1 MRKIIALFIA
11 ATLCAPGPVFAG
23 SLESSFHTD
32 NPSQVI
38 GVTQSP
44 LNIESVAA
52 IPSESL
58 SPADFGNREILSK
71 LPIQPML
78 SAKSLNQRKILELK
92 SGISAPKE
100 KASPVQK
107 IKGRISKTIQYTK
120 ASLKVNRQNLATN
133 LSQFFDRSAR
143 FPNHKDA
150 TSIAPYK
157 KETQSL
163 KPWQKAGALAAAT
176 APLTKVQSAIASP
189 LANPQ
194 NAPVHHSILASL
206 FGASGLTHLVLT
218 AVAVAFTYWVWK
230 KFGSNLRQKISDWK
244 NARSKSWKETAKNQK
259 EENPLA
265 STITF
270 ADIAGQDKAVN
281 EVRKIISAFESPS
294 KYKSINPRFKPRN
307 AFLLVGPPGTGK
319 TLLAEAVAG
328 ELKLDKGS
336 FFKTDGS
343 SFMNKFVGVGPDAV
357 RKFFEKA
364 REESKKSKKP
374 SLIFIDE
381 IDGFGNRGGTSDSG
395 ADHEKQM
402 TIGALLTEMNNLSGP
417 DYNVLVIGA
426 TNEFGK
432 LDKAL
437 KRSGRFG
444 THIALENP
452 DLQGRES
459 ILRLHTKDARLSPDV
474 DLHKIAEKITGF
486 SGADIEAV
494 AQRATEIAVEDN
506 QADFISQADFEKA
519 VEHIKENINQ
529 KAKAVDS
536 SNNSS
541 SISIQF
547 EDPETMTTGFS
558 QVAGQDEAKAEVAE
572 LVDQVKNRARYL
584 EINPQFRPLRGALLF
599 GPPGTGKTLMA
610 RAIAKESGALFFKV
624 DGTDFL
630 KKFVGEGPQAVRDIF
645 EAASYESK
653 REKKPAIIFIDEID
667 AIGRARGS
675 DLNGSQDALVNQLLT
690 AIDGFKTENNV
701 TVIGATN
708 KPESLDPALTRG
720 GRIELQIP
728 IGLPDVVGREGILKV
743 HTQGIALD
751 SDVNLRKVAQ
761 QTAGFSGADM
771 ESLVMKATS
780 ASIKRGAN
788 ALSQADF
795 ISSIDRVQ
803 LGMERKLAMPED
815 EKQVVAY
822 HETGHALVSHL
833 LPDADPIHKVT
844 IVPHGLNALGLM
856 QAASDVERNIQS
868 RSYLVARMA
877 VALGGRAGEE
887 LMSERLNGK
896 KENFS
901 GASNDLEQ
909 ATKIARHMV
918 MKFGMSEKVGLVSYG
933 FENDRQNPRP
943 ASEEM
948 NRLIEAEVKALVQD
962 SYVLARQTLQSNW
975 EIFKTIAEELKKK
988 ETLRGEDFDRLIPKA
1003 KNSQK

>member
-1 MRKIIALFIA
+1 MRKIIALLIA
-11 ATLCAPGPVFAG
+11 ANLCAPGPIFAE
-23 SLESSFHTD
+23 SLEASFHTD
-32 NPSQVI
+32 NPAQVL

-44 LNIESVAA
+44 LNIESLAA
-52 IPSESL
+52 IPQESL
-58 SPADFGNREILSK
+58 SPADFGNREPLSK
-71 LPIQPML
+71 LAIQPML
-78 SAKSLNQRKILELK
+78 SPKALNQGKILELK
-92 SGISAPKE
+92 PALTAPKE
-100 KASPVQK
+100 KASPIQK
-107 IKGRISKTIQYTK
+107 IKGRLSNTIQYAKT
-120 ASLKVNRQNLATN
+120 SINVNRQNLPGN

-143 FPNHKDA
+143 FSNRKDSLSV
-150 TSIAPYK
+150 TPYRK
-157 KETQSL
+157 GTLSL
-163 KPWQKAGALAAAT
+163 KPWQKAGTLAAAT
-176 APLTKVQSAIASP
+176 TPLTKVQNAIASP
-189 LANPQ
+189 LRAPQ
-194 NAPVHHSILASL
+194 NAPVHHSIFASL

-218 AVAVAFTYWVWK
+218 AAAIAFTYWVWK
-230 KFGSNLRQKISDWK
+230 KFGSNLRQKVSDWK
-244 NARSKSWKETAKNQK
+244 NARSKNWKETTKKQK
-259 EENPLA
+259 EENALA

-270 ADIAGQDKAVN
+270 AEVAGQDKAVN
-281 EVRKIISAFESPS
+281 EARKIISAFESPS
-294 KYKSINPRFKPRN
+294 KYKNLNARFKPRN

-328 ELKLDKGS
+328 ELKLDKSS

-364 REESKKSKKP
+364 REQSKKSGKP

-402 TIGALLTEMNNLSGP
+402 TIGALLTEMNNLSGL

-459 ILRLHTKDARLSPDV
+459 ILRLHTKDARLSLDV
-474 DLHKIAEKITGF
+474 NLHKIAEKTTGF
-486 SGADIEAV
+486 SGADLEAV

-519 VEHIKENINQ
+519 VENIKENINQ

-610 RAIAKESGALFFKV
+610 RAIAKESGALFLKV

-667 AIGRARGS
+667 AVGRTRGS

-690 AIDGFKTENNV
+690 VIDGFKTENNV

-708 KPESLDPALTRG
+708 KPEALDPALTRG

-728 IGLPDVVGREGILKV
+728 IGLPDVLGREGILKV
-743 HTQGIALD
+743 HTHGIALD
-751 SDVNLRKVAQ
+751 SSVNLKEIAQ

-780 ASIKRGAN
+780 ASIKRGGV
-788 ALSQADF
+788 ALSQTDF

-803 LGMERKLAMPED
+803 LGMERKLVMPED
-815 EKQVVAY
+815 EKEVVAY
-822 HETGHALVSHL
+822 HEAGHALVSHL
-833 LPDADPIHKVT
+833 LPDSDPIRKVT

-856 QAASDVERNIQS
+856 QAVSDVERRIQS

-887 LMSERLNGK
+887 LLNERIYGK

-901 GASNDLEQ
+901 GASNDLEK
-909 ATKIARHMV
+909 ATEIARYMV
-918 MKFGMSEKVGLVSYG
+918 MKFGMSDKIGLVSYG
-933 FENDRQNPRP
+933 FENERQNQKPM
-943 ASEEM
+943 SEETSKA
-948 NRLIEAEVKALVQD
+948 LEAEIRSLVEQA
-962 SYVLARQTLQSNW
+962 YHTARKTLENNW
-975 EIFKTIAEELKKK
+975 ETFKAAAEELKQK

-1003 KNSQK
+1003 KNSLK